1 MEPARFRPRSA
12 ARTRRPCGLPRPARE
27 SAAEAALRGRESALE
42 TWHNVM
48 PKGPLEPK
56 SPAGIMRR
64 LTEIVWHYNFMP
76 YFRMKK
82 EREKKGGGASSPPPS
97 AGAE

>member
-1 MEPARFRPRSA
+1 MAKKSKDSYEI
-12 ARTRRPCGLPRPARE
+12 LV
-27 SAAEAALRGRESALE
+27 ALE
-42 TWHNVM
+42 TWHNAM
-48 PKGPLEPK
+48 PKGPLEPR

-82 EREKKGGGASSPPPS
+82 EREKKGGGPPRHRHRQARNEIT
-97 AGAE
+97 AGGTVRWSY